1 MHPSI
6 SIWPTSQVKTYFVL
20 HSNILHIP
28 QCSCLNFNTAVCDP
42 EHPTKQL
49 SKRCSQQT
57 ALSHP
62 EYAAEQ
68 LAKHRAKLEAL
79 SHTFYITLIGAKQR
93 AVSQPLIYAFRTT
106 ISEPKQAAFKRTFR
120 RTKWSTKHLSK
131 RAAIGGAV
139 RAPERVSL
147 ADEHAV

>member
-6 SIWPTSQVKTYFVL
+6 SIWPTSQVNAYFAI

-28 QCSCLNFNTAVCDP
+28 QCSCLDFNTAVCDP

-62 EYAAEQ
+62 EYAAQQ
-68 LAKHRAKLEAL
+68 LAKHRAQQ
-79 SHTFYITLIGAKQR
+79 T
-93 AVSQPLIYAFRTT
+93 AFR
-106 ISEPKQAAFKRTFR
+106 
-120 RTKWSTKHLSK
+120 H
-131 RAAIGGAV
+131 
-139 RAPERVSL
+139 PEYPAEQL
-147 ADEHAV
+147 AELPAE